1 MSIQDMVFK
10 PSPLPPVGNP
20 PSTKVGSSTATSTIR
35 KRNSDAGG
43 GGDGRHQRAG
53 SVGAMAVGHRELQ
66 REDEAVRRATIA
78 GMYTTTVEED
88 HLVAVRH
95 PFPTGGDANSV
106 ASMASTRVLGGAA
119 AEPPSPSVRSETV
132 AHQALLPPTQPA
144 TTPLPPPARPSALK
158 SPRAAASQVDGQQG
172 PLPPKT
178 PTRSVT
184 IRLDTNTFH
193 EAVPPASSS
202 PPPSS
207 TNVVVDSTTTYSTPT
222 RGSSFSFPETPL
234 SALTESPASMVSPG
248 NMGADDDASTG
259 MTTPTRHHPTTDD
272 ATATGGGDESMS
284 TVSLSSSST
293 RLNPSTTASI
303 ASFARKPKEN
313 PWMTG
318 PVSPGTARVIMQADM
333 SPASVKV
340 RLQEQYANNSKVDGM
355 VFCLIMRDKMFQEMQ
370 HR

>member
-10 PSPLPPVGNP
+10 PSPLPAIGNP
-20 PSTKVGSSTATSTIR
+20 PPVKVGSSKATSTTR
-35 KRNSDAGG
+35 KRHSDATGSGG
-43 GGDGRHQRAG
+43 SGGDGRHQRAG
-53 SVGAMAVGHRELQ
+53 SLGAMAIVGHREAQ
-66 REDEAVRRATIA
+66 REDEAIRRATIA

-106 ASMASTRVLGGAA
+106 VSTASTRVLGAGAAEAA
-119 AEPPSPSVRSETV
+119 AEAEATAVEPP
-132 AHQALLPPTQPA
+132 LPPVPGEIVASQPLLSLTQPPP

-158 SPRAAASQVDGQQG
+158 SPRASLPSDGQQG

-193 EAVPPASSS
+193 EAVPPPSSSS
-202 PPPSS
+202 PPS
-207 TNVVVDSTTTYSTPT
+207 TTNAVDSTTTFSTPT
-222 RGSSFSFPETPL
+222 RGSSSFPFPETPL
-234 SALTESPASMVSPG
+234 SALTESPASM
-248 NMGADDDASTG
+248 G
-259 MTTPTRHHPTTDD
+259 MTTPTRPPTTDD
-272 ATATGGGDESMS
+272 ASATTNTTGVGGGDESMS
-284 TVSLSSSST
+284 TVLLT
-293 RLNPSTTASI
+293 PSTTAS
-303 ASFARKPKEN
+303 FTRKSKEN